1 MLRKLFGRMA
11 GDSMSSGLSQSSS
24 PLHGAIAAE
33 LQRLHLL
40 QPGLD
45 REASRFVAS
54 GERADVVGKIEAH
67 CKAINRYS
75 SPYFSDNIASNA
87 VEGATDVA
95 LVTGEIEPGPEIP
108 RLMQIRIATGRV
120 SRPHGPP
127 MSVEDMILPAFTQM
141 VLGGVNRTQIDYK
154 VQWAS
159 IMATE
164 TLLAHIKAAG
174 GKITDF
180 FALVLRRDEVRWM
193 TEGSW
198 PASAKFAEYVRTYPA
213 ALAEAIRRNS
223 PNFRANALKLAE
235 QTGAT
240 AAPEIEALLVAMLAK
255 PFDKNDREIA
265 TSALARLEP
274 AQLLALLGR
283 ELPVADIDTRLGL
296 VQAAGRSGSGEI
308 FALLAERG
316 KVEKAAKVKAA
327 IEAILEAD
335 AVEDVPADGAD
346 GLSAYAAIDGST
358 VTLPARKDLGDDTP
372 IPPTDAACVAFVDL
386 IELIEQR
393 RIDAHAAY
401 LEKNRSS
408 QPSAAPPTRY
418 PPEIVEAAFAGLTEG
433 RKRPESMLAH
443 QAQQL
448 FQLMHS
454 VRFHPEGQAW
464 LRDVLDRLPVAA
476 ALHALKASGFDD
488 IGGLIGSGYVYRE
501 DQRFGPDILQHWLA
515 EGRLNLRDLA
525 SADHL
530 RALLG
535 RQIYGYHERGALAPL
550 QGLDAE
556 AVWPWIASNI
566 DVFDEIFGL
575 KPTDK
580 PLPLDRG
587 MEALELLPQAP
598 QRYFAKLLDIAVSEK
613 RPLRR
618 RAMALLR
625 DARDLTGR
633 LEALLDDKRQPVRSN
648 AATWLADIRSTASEG
663 ALRKRLKKEKSDPVR
678 AALIE
683 SLQRLG
689 ADLSDIIGPAV
700 LIAEAEA
707 AAAKAPPGLPE
718 WIVANGLPV
727 PHFRDGST
735 VPPTV
740 VQHWLALAIR
750 LKDPGASGQFGI
762 YLDQLLESDARAFSN
777 WVLDAWITYD
787 THAFS
792 LEEATAYAIAN
803 YQQHFSWMYRSTKP
817 PGLREEI
824 IAHIVKEKTGE
835 PLNSGS
841 DTKGMLALA
850 CRADPVFA
858 ANRVRWFLKKHGRRS
873 NQAMALLEALAGTA
887 QPAALQVVIAAS
899 ARLKQKSTQ
908 ARATE
913 IAQRYAEDRG
923 WSFDE
928 LADRTVPSA
937 GFDDD
942 GVLELPC
949 GDDAKPYSARLDA
962 QLAIHLFNP
971 EGKPLKSLPAGD
983 DDNTKESKK
992 AFSTA
997 KKELAQVVELQGTR
1011 LFEAMCVERDWPVA
1025 DWRLAFHEH
1034 PVMRRLIERLVWQGL
1049 DAEGA
1054 PLGLF
1059 RPTQEGDFSDA
1070 ADAAVDID
1078 RFARLRLAHGAL
1090 VDEETCRAWTAHLK
1104 DYEVSP
1110 FLAQFDTL
1118 RAPLSAEQGEAEFL
1132 VDRQGWKADS
1142 LTFRGVAEKRGY
1154 ERVMRDGGGCHEY
1167 EKKFPSHGIT
1177 ATIFHTGSHAVDENN
1192 PVALKELRFGKLGQR
1207 GVFRLKDVP
1216 PVMLAECWADYHAV
1230 AAKGAF
1236 DPEWEKIC
1244 PW

>member
-1 MLRKLFGRMA
+1 MLRKLFGRKA
-11 GDSMSSGLSQSSS
+11 EDLTASNLSQAPSR
-24 PLHGAIAAE
+24 LHSTIAAE

-40 QPGLD
+40 HPGLD

-54 GERADVVGKIEAH
+54 GESSDVVAKIEAH
-67 CKAINRYS
+67 CKAINRYA
-75 SPYFSDNIASNA
+75 SPYFSDSIACNA
-87 VEGATDVA
+87 VEGATDLA
-95 LVTGEIEPGPEIP
+95 LVTGDIDPGPEIP
-108 RLMQIRIATGRV
+108 RLMQIRVATGRV
-120 SRPHGPP
+120 SRPYNQSP
-127 MSVEDMILPAFTQM
+127 SVEDMILPAFTQM
-141 VLGGVNRTQIDYK
+141 VLGGVNRTQIDHK

-159 IMATE
+159 ITTTE

-174 GKITDF
+174 GKMADL
-180 FALVLRRDEVRWM
+180 FALVLRRDEVWAM

-223 PNFRANALKLAE
+223 ANFRASSLKLAE
-235 QTGAT
+235 RIGAT
-240 AAPEIEALLVAMLAK
+240 AAPEIEALLVAMLTK

-265 TSALARLEP
+265 TSSLARLEP

-283 ELPVADIDTRLGL
+283 ELPTADIDTRLGL
-296 VQAAGRSGSGEI
+296 VQAAGRSGSPGI
-308 FALLAERG
+308 IALLAERG

-327 IEAILEAD
+327 IEATLEAD
-335 AVEDVPADGAD
+335 AVEDAPTDSGD
-346 GLSAYAAIDGST
+346 GLSTYTAIDGST
-358 VTLPARKDLGDDTP
+358 VTLPARKELGADTP
-372 IPPTDAACVAFVDL
+372 VPPTDEACVAFVDL
-386 IELIEQR
+386 VELIEQR
-393 RIDAHAAY
+393 RIEAHAAY
-401 LEKNRSS
+401 IEKYGSS
-408 QPSAAPPTRY
+408 RRDSTP
-418 PPEIVEAAFAGLTEG
+418 PPERYSSEVVEAAFAALTEG
-433 RKRPESMLAH
+433 R
-443 QAQQL
+443 QL
-448 FQLMHS
+448 PAGIVEKAYPLRNA
-454 VRFHPEGQAW
+454 VRFHAEGQTW
-464 LRDVLDRLPVAA
+464 LRGVLDRLPIAA
-476 ALHALKASGFDD
+476 ALPVLKASGFDD
-488 IGGLIGSGYVYRE
+488 VSGLIGSGFVYRE
-501 DQRFGPDILQHWLA
+501 DQRFGPDILQRWLA
-515 EGRLNLRDLA
+515 EGRLDLRDLA

-530 RALLG
+530 RTLLG
-535 RQIYGYHERGALAPL
+535 RQTYGQYEPGALAPL
-550 QGLDAE
+550 KGLDAE
-556 AVWPWIASNI
+556 SVWPWIASNI

-575 KPTDK
+575 KPTDR
-580 PLPLDRG
+580 PLPLARG
-587 MEALELLPQAP
+587 MEALEMLPQTP

-625 DARDLTGR
+625 DARDLALR
-633 LEALLDDKRQPVRSN
+633 LDALLDDKRQQVRSN
-648 AATWLADIRSTASEG
+648 AATWLADIRSTASES

-689 ADLSDIIGPAV
+689 ADLSDIIGPAI

-707 AAAKAPPGLPE
+707 AAAKTPPALPE
-718 WIVANGLPV
+718 WILAHGLPV

-735 VPPTV
+735 VPPAV

-787 THAFS
+787 THAFT
-792 LEEATAYAIAN
+792 LEEATAYAMAN

-824 IAHIVKEKTGE
+824 IAHIVRERTGE

-928 LADRTVPSA
+928 LADRTVPIA

-962 QLAIHLFNP
+962 QLTIHLFNP
-971 EGKPLKSLPAGD
+971 EGKALKSLPAGD
-983 DDNTKESKK
+983 DDNSKESKK
-992 AFSTA
+992 ALSTA
-997 KKELAQVVELQGTR
+997 KKELAQVVELQATR

-1049 DAEGA
+1049 DADGQ

-1078 RFARLRLAHGAL
+1078 QFARLRLAHGAL
-1090 VDEETCRAWTAHLK
+1090 VDADTCRAWTAHLK

-1118 RAPLSAEQGEAEFL
+1118 RAPLSAEQRDAEVI

-1142 LTFRGVAEKRGY
+1142 LTFRSVAEKRGY

-1177 ATIFHTGSHAVDENN
+1177 ATIFHSGSHAVDENN

-1207 GVFRLKDVP
+1207 GVFRLQDVP